1 MALNT
6 SIRGAQIKEAF
17 AGDGLTISGGV
28 MSVGVDGTTIT
39 IVGDALQA
47 NAGSI
52 DHGGLIGIADDD
64 HTQYSLADGTRA
76 FTSTVSGV
84 TPTVDAHLTTKSY
97 VDSEITAAT
106 GSLTTDHGELTGLAD
121 DDHTQYSLA
130 DGTRAFTGTVSGV
143 DPTETAHLTTKGYVD
158 TAVGVSGAI
167 DHGNLTGLAD
177 DDHTQYLLANGTR
190 ELSADW
196 HVGDYDVTT
205 SGAVGIGSDPGG
217 FSLYVAG
224 TGFGLFNAGETRG
237 ISVNQQ
243 AEYTDIWYYNGSS
256 YTTPFA
262 VSDTKGNLS
271 VGFMDGWV
279 GIANLNFGNLEG
291 NLGTGINEFSIDGTL
306 AGDSDSAVPTEKA
319 VKAYVDSVSGTMD
332 HGELEGLSDDDHTQY
347 SLADGT
353 RAFTGVVGGVTPT
366 AVAHLTTKSYVDSLV
381 QGLDWQESVLS
392 LATEYG
398 DAAASGTNRY
408 IAPSSSG
415 TWTDNYIYEWNV
427 SAWDETIPTEGT
439 AAWVEDEDALYV
451 YNGTDWVAFGSTTN
465 HNTLSGLQGGTAN
478 EYYHLTNT
486 DYTWLVTN
494 RQDNIEDLVGA
505 MVSGNTETNIAVT
518 YDDADPGKLDFVV
531 DTATTSGLGVAQFSS
546 DNFDVAAGV
555 VTVKD
560 EGIAEPELDINN
572 APTDGYYL
580 QYDTTN
586 GMQWADVTASGVTES
601 DYRLENESANCN
613 GATTAFTLDTAP
625 ISNSLQVY
633 LNGLVQEKGAGK
645 DYTHSGVTVTFVLA
659 PLTNDILLIHYV
671 AQS

>member
-28 MSVGVDGTTIT
+28 MQVNVDGTTIT
-39 IVGDALQA
+39 IVGDTLQA

-52 DHGGLIGIADDD
+52 DHGSLNGLGDDD
-64 HTQYSLADGTRA
+64 HTQYSL
-76 FTSTVSGV
+76 V
-84 TPTVDAHLTTKSY
+84 
-97 VDSEITAAT
+97 
-106 GSLTTDHGELTGLAD
+106 
-121 DDHTQYSLA
+121 

-143 DPTETAHLTTKGYVD
+143 DPTETDHLTTKGYVD

-167 DHGNLTGLAD
+167 DHGNLTGLSD
-177 DDHTQYLLANGTR
+177 DDHPQYLFTDGTR
-190 ELSADW
+190 ELSGDW
-196 HVGDYDVTT
+196 YTGSNDITT
-205 SGAVGIGSDPGG
+205 SGAVGIGADPGA

-243 AEYTDIWYYNGSS
+243 AEYTDIWYYNGSGWS
-256 YTTPFA
+256 TPFA
-262 VSDTKGNLS
+262 VSDTKANLS

-279 GIANLNFGNLEG
+279 GIANLAFGTASG
-291 NLGTGINEFSIDGTL
+291 SLGTGINEFSTDGTM
-306 AGDSDSAVPTEKA
+306 AGNSDNAVPTEQA
-319 VKAYVDSVSGTMD
+319 VVTYVGAAVSSGSID
-332 HGELEGLSDDDHTQY
+332 HGGLLGLGDDDHTQY
-347 SLADGT
+347 SLVDGT
-353 RAFTGVVGGVTPT
+353 RAFSSTVGGVTPT
-366 AVAHLTTKSYVDSLV
+366 AVAHLTTKGYVDGLV
-381 QGLDWQESVLS
+381 QGLDWQDSVLS
-392 LATEYG
+392 ITTEYG
-398 DAAASGTNRY
+398 DASASGTNRY
-408 IAPSSSG
+408 IAPSTSG
-415 TWTDNYIYEWNV
+415 TWTDDYIYEWNV
-427 SAWDETIPTEGT
+427 SSWTETIPTEGT

-451 YNGTDWVAFGSTTN
+451 YNGTDWVQFGSTTN
-465 HNTLSGLQGGTAN
+465 HNVLSGLQGGTAN
-478 EYYHLTNT
+478 EYYHLTST

-505 MVSGNTETNIAVT
+505 MVSGNTETNIDVT
-518 YDDADPGKLDFVV
+518 YVDGAPGKLNFVV
-531 DTATTSGLGVAQFSS
+531 DTATTSGLGVAQFSP
-546 DNFDVAAGV
+546 DNFAVAAGV

-613 GATTAFTLDTAP
+613 GATVAFTLDTTP
-625 ISNSLQVY
+625 VSNSLQVY
-633 LNGLVQEKGAGK
+633 LNGLIQEKGAGK
-645 DYTHSGVTVTFVLA
+645 DYTHSGTTVTFVLA
-659 PLTNDILLIHYV
+659 PLTNDILLIHYI

>member
-17 AGDGLTISGGV
+17 AGDGLTIVSGV

-39 IVGDALQA
+39 VVGDALQA
-47 NAGSI
+47 NAGSL
-52 DHGGLIGIADDD
+52 DHGGL
-64 HTQYSLADGTRA
+64 L
-76 FTSTVSGV
+76 
-84 TPTVDAHLTTKSY
+84 
-97 VDSEITAAT
+97 
-106 GSLTTDHGELTGLAD
+106 GLAD
-121 DDHTQYSLA
+121 DDHTQYSLI

-143 DPTETAHLTTKGYVD
+143 DPTETNHLTTKGYVD

-177 DDHTQYLLANGTR
+177 DDHTQYSLVDGTR
-190 ELSADW
+190 A
-196 HVGDYDVTT
+196 
-205 SGAVGIGSDPGG
+205 
-217 FSLYVAG
+217 FSSTVAG
-224 TGFGLFNAGETRG
+224 
-237 ISVNQQ
+237 V
-243 AEYTDIWYYNGSS
+243 
-256 YTTPFA
+256 TPVA
-262 VSDTKGNLS
+262 DADLATKG
-271 VGFMDGWV
+271 
-279 GIANLNFGNLEG
+279 
-291 NLGTGINEFSIDGTL
+291 
-306 AGDSDSAVPTEKA
+306 
-319 VKAYVDSVSGTMD
+319 YVDTVSGSMD

-347 SLADGT
+347 SLVDGT
-353 RAFTGVVGGVTPT
+353 RAFTGTVGGVTPAADADLATKLYVDTVSGSMDHGELEGLADDDHTQYSLVDGTRAFTGTVGGVTPT

-381 QGLDWQESVLS
+381 QGLDWQDSVLS
-392 LATEYG
+392 MTTEHG

-408 IAPSSSG
+408 IAPSTSG

-427 SAWDETIPTEGT
+427 SAWDETIPTEGA

-465 HNTLSGLQGGTAN
+465 HNVLSGLQGGTAD
-478 EYYHLTNT
+478 EYYHLTST

-494 RQDNIEDLVGA
+494 RQDNIEDMVGA
-505 MVSGNTETNIAVT
+505 MVSGNTETNIDVT
-518 YDDADPGKLDFVV
+518 YVDGAPGKLNFVV

-560 EGIAEPELDINN
+560 EGIAEAELDIHN
-572 APTDGYYL
+572 APVSGHYL

-586 GMQWADVTASGVTES
+586 GMQWVDVTASGVTES
-601 DYRLENESANCN
+601 DYKLENESANCN
-613 GATTAFTLDTAP
+613 GATTAFTLDTTP

-633 LNGLVQEKGAGK
+633 LNGLAQEKGVGK
-645 DYTHSGVTVTFVLA
+645 DYTHAGTTVTFVLA